1 MVRKEAMDTDI
12 SAFSREEVEAAFR
25 HYFMVGPVME
35 DWIAW
40 SQLFT
45 DDAIYFDHYY
55 GRFHGP
61 KEIEMFL
68 ESTMMQGR
76 QCYTQLVWYN
86 IDGDQIVWKALNTAD
101 HPDPSQP
108 PFVFPS
114 LQIIHYAGDGK
125 WKSEEDW
132 WIQAEMVTF
141 AKQYR
146 KACQATDPDFA
157 EKMTRRSW
165 GDIEWAR
172 PAEGHVAQPSWWG
185 REDEIPKIKRL
196 EEMTFG
202 ERV

>member
-45 DDAIYFDHYY
+45 DDAIYFDNYY

-76 QCYTQLVWYN
+76 GRPSTLPITPTQVNHRLYSRHSRSSTTPATVN
-86 IDGDQIVWKALNTAD
+86 G
-101 HPDPSQP
+101 SQ
-108 PFVFPS
+108 
-114 LQIIHYAGDGK
+114 
-125 WKSEEDW
+125 
-132 WIQAEMVTF
+132 
-141 AKQYR
+141 
-146 KACQATDPDFA
+146 
-157 EKMTRRSW
+157 RRTGGS
-165 GDIEWAR
+165 R
-172 PAEGHVAQPSWWG
+172 PRW
-185 REDEIPKIKRL
+185 
-196 EEMTFG
+196 
-202 ERV
+202 